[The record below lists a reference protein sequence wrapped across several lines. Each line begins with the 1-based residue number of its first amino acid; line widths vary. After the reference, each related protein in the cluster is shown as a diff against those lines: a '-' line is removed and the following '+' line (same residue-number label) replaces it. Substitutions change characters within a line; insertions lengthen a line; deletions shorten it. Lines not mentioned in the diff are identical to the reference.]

1 MNAAQQS
8 DRMPASWCSRCRGH
22 VHATAIS
29 GWSAV
34 GESVRLRLFLD
45 ILPLH
50 PLLAQRMVHYRILID
65 CYRAAIQGA
74 LMYYLTNLVG
84 YYTDLFTTVQRYC

>member
-50 PLLAQRMVHYRILID
+50 PLLIATHGSLPE
-65 CYRAAIQGA
+65 
-74 LMYYLTNLVG
+74 
-84 YYTDLFTTVQRYC
+84 TDRLLSSSNSGCAHVLPD